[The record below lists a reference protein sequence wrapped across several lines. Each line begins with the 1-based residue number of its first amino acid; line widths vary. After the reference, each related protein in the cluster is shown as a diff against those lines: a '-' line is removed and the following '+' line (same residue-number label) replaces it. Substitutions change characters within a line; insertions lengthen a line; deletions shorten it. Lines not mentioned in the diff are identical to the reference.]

1 MPLALLCIAVT
12 LLTAQADA
20 QAAERRGLVQ
30 ISIHVTGS
38 FRGNVSVSGEK
49 HDGEYDRRFSYS
61 LPIRVIPAAASGIR
75 QVDSRDLAAKAQPA
89 VDMQAMTGITRADV
103 NSIQAI
109 SDACGEDEDCLMEK
123 MMTLAQAM
131 DGRVKV
137 DPSQVPQVA
146 VPNLERFL
154 MLSASDGISPAR
166 CGPAHLRFADHFS
179 GTFIDS
185 VKGVVPYDYHE
196 RFERRYPPADAELQA
211 AGMCGFSG
219 AIDSETRRYHLS
231 IPVSH
236 IRAVTE
242 RTDLEQKI
250 ERKLAGY
257 ADDKAI
263 FLDLPLPEDTRVLS
277 GERRVAAI
285 ADGMDALFRWT
296 ITLE

>member
-1 MPLALLCIAVT
+1 MSLALLCIAVA
-12 LLTAQADA
+12 LLTSHADTH
-20 QAAERRGLVQ
+20 AAERRGLVE

-49 HDGEYDRRFSYS
+49 HDGEYDRSFSYS

-89 VDMQAMTGITRADV
+89 VDMQAMTGITQTDV
-103 NSIQAI
+103 TSIQAI
-109 SDACGEDEDCLMEK
+109 ADACGEDEDCLMEK
-123 MMTLAQAM
+123 MTALAQTM

-137 DPSQVPQVA
+137 DPSEVPQVA
-146 VPNLERFL
+146 MPNLERFL
-154 MLSASDGISPAR
+154 MLSTSDGISPPR
-166 CGPAHLRFADHFS
+166 CGPAHLRFADHYS
-179 GTFIDS
+179 GTLIDA

-196 RFERRYPPADAELQA
+196 RFERRYPPADADLLE

-219 AIDSETRRYHLS
+219 AIDSEKQRYHLS

-236 IRAVTE
+236 IRAVTA

-263 FLDLPLPEDTRVLS
+263 FLDLPLPANASVLQGEQRV
-277 GERRVAAI
+277 VAI

-296 ITLE
+296 ITLQ